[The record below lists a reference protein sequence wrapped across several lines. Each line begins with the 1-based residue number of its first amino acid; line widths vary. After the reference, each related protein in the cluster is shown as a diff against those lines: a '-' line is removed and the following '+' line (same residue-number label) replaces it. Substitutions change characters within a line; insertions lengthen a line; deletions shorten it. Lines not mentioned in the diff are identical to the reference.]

1 MITEMYAIPKYKE
14 VNPSL
19 FACITFPFL
28 FSVMFGDIAHGLVV
42 LTLSTVV
49 VFAEPR
55 VRPTLPKDS
64 LLHMV
69 FDLRYLF
76 LLMGLFTVYCGFIY
90 NDFASI
96 PLWIY
101 SCYVYTEGKAE
112 PSHLPD
118 CVHMPG
124 LDPAWYVSTNE
135 ITYQNSFKMKVA
147 VIIGVCHMSMGIVMK
162 AFNSVYF
169 GSKVDFFFEFIP

>member
-1 MITEMYAIPKYKE
+1 MPSLSKVSPSSYKGLSPPTSFTLNEFTAPFQMITEMYAIPKYKE
-14 VNPSL
+14 VNPSV

-42 LTLSTVV
+42 FTISSVACLL
-49 VFAEPR
+49 EPSI
-55 VRPTLPKDS
+55 RPTLPKDS
-64 LLHMV
+64 LLNMV

-76 LLMGLFTVYCGFIY
+76 LLMGFFTIYCGFIY

-101 SCYVYTEGKAE
+101 SCYVYTDGSDE
-112 PSHLPD
+112 PTRMPE

-124 LDPAWYVSTNE
+124 LDPAWYISSNE
-135 ITYQNSFKMKVA
+135 ITY
-147 VIIGVCHMSMGIVMK
+147 
-162 AFNSVYF
+162 
-169 GSKVDFFFEFIP
+169 